1 MTLGAYTL
9 FTSTTPIGKQ
19 FTLVNGELIK
29 KALAHMHSGSY
40 EVKTYTSADDFIAQI
55 QCVQTS
61 QVISASV
68 PVNGTLA
75 GGLTTSTKPREGY
88 LSREK
93 ENFDFAKTGGGVLA
107 LDYDPRGK
115 PFKREELVEFIHKIG
130 VIPADT
136 AMVWWC
142 SGSSHIFNGDA
153 ELRGLNG
160 QRIYMF
166 VHNAADIPRVGKVIA
181 DRCWLNGLGHIHI
194 NKRGDRTPR
203 GLFDKAMAEPA
214 RLDFIG
220 GAICEAPLRQD
231 RGVPENLGGEGLLD
245 TYAAFPELSEIE
257 KLEVA
262 TLKAQEYDKAEPES
276 VAIHELWLTTET
288 PILAAR
294 LISEGATPREA
305 HAKAQV
311 ILRSASERQ
320 SLTSS
325 FKLMLED
332 GQQVTVKTVLDDRLK
347 YHGAKTLDPLAPD
360 HRGGEFCGKLF
371 LNQERPCLFSFADG
385 GVTYSLIRQ
394 VVDIEVIRNN
404 IAITGGAIAK
414 ALNSH
419 GDIFRAGGEIICA
432 QDGKLRPL
440 KDDLELL
447 ISFRASLYTVN
458 QDGVRKS
465 FKLDADMKK
474 GVMSSFERV
483 PELEPPEIKSVAT
496 TGYATP
502 DKRFVLNPGFDV
514 KTGVYC
520 NMKQPMKLPEKVS
533 RADVD
538 AALQVM
544 WKPFAAYKWANDES
558 RSGLLAA
565 IFTAVLRPALSTAPG
580 FFIDA
585 NVQASGK
592 SKCAEALCAIQAG
605 AKVAPYGF
613 MRGNQDQEY
622 SKYLASILSTS
633 KRAMILDNCTGE
645 IDSEILSALI
655 FSSMHTS
662 RRLGTNTVNENTARI
677 FFVATGNNA
686 SLSNDMNRRLICCR
700 INTGSPKP
708 RELSYDFEPEDL
720 ALENR
725 EAIVQAVLTVLK
737 AYWADPVPVTY
748 KGGSD
753 CREWHAMCRA
763 PVLWLMR
770 EGLGTGLGV
779 LVDPDLAFGVNSLTA
794 TNESSGLTQ
803 LIEGLSRAY
812 GYGTKFSAGQV
823 VDSLKSAQDTGH
835 WTEPLALIRDGLSL
849 LQYKRNGD
857 ASIPTAVAT
866 GVMLRDLHETPNENC
881 DEDTGIVKH
890 RQIVLAGQVHKS
902 NRFRVELL
910 GADHLKVVLGGR
922 DGATSE
928 SKLKK
933 NSS

>member
-1 MTLGAYTL
+1 MTLGSYTL
-9 FTSTTPIGKQ
+9 FSSTTPIGKQ
-19 FTLVNGELIK
+19 FTLVNGELVK

-40 EVKTYTSADDFIAQI
+40 EVKTYGSVADFITQI
-55 QCVQTS
+55 QEVRTD

-68 PVNGTLA
+68 PVDGSLT
-75 GGLTTSTKPREGY
+75 GGLTTSAKPREGC
-88 LSREK
+88 LSRVI
-93 ENFDFAKTGGGVLA
+93 ENFNFSKTGGVLA
-107 LDYDPRGK
+107 LDYDPHGK
-115 PFKREELVEFIHKIG
+115 PFSREELVAFIRKIG
-130 VIPADT
+130 TIPADT

-142 SGSSHIFNGDA
+142 SGSSHIFNGDT

-160 QRIYMF
+160 QRVYMF
-166 VHNAADIPRVGKVIA
+166 VKSAADIPRVGKVIA
-181 DRCWLNGLGHIHI
+181 DRCWLHGLGHIHI
-194 NKRGDRTPR
+194 NKRGDRQPR

-220 GAICEAPLRQD
+220 GAICEAPLSQD
-231 RGVPENLGGEGLLD
+231 RGVPINLGGEGLLD
-245 TYAAFPELSEIE
+245 THEAFPELSEIE
-257 KLEVA
+257 KLDVA
-262 TLKAQEYDKAEPES
+262 TLKKQEYDKAEPAA
-276 VAIHELWLTTET
+276 VAQHELWLTIET
-288 PILAAR
+288 PVLAAR

-325 FKLMLED
+325 FKLTLED
-332 GQQVTVKTVLDDRLK
+332 GQQVTVKQVLDDRLK
-347 YHGAKTLDPLAPD
+347 YHEAKTLDPLDPD
-360 HRGGEFCGKLF
+360 HRGREPCGILY

-385 GVTYSLIRQ
+385 GVSYSLIRQ

-414 ALNSH
+414 ALHSH
-419 GDIFRAGGEIICA
+419 GDIFKAGGEIICA

-458 QDGVRKS
+458 QDGIRKS
-465 FKLDADMKK
+465 FKLDADMKR

-483 PELEPPEIKSVAT
+483 LELEPPEIKSVAT

-502 DKRFVLNPGFDV
+502 DKRFVLDPGFDA

-520 NMKQPMKLPEKVS
+520 NMKQPMKLPDVVS
-533 RADVD
+533 RADVER
-538 AALQVM
+538 ALQVM
-544 WKPFAAYKWANDES
+544 WAPFAAYKWANDES

-565 IFTAVLRPALSTAPG
+565 IFTAVLRPAINTAPG

-605 AKVAPYGF
+605 SKVAPYGF
-613 MRGNQDQEY
+613 MRGNQDAEY
-622 SKYLASILSTS
+622 SKYLSSILRTS

-655 FSSMHTS
+655 FSSIHTS
-662 RRLGTNTVNENTARI
+662 RILGTNTVSENTARI

-686 SLSNDMNRRLICCR
+686 SLSTDMNRRLVCCR

-708 RELSYDFEPEDL
+708 RELSYDFEPEDM

-725 EAIVQAVLTVLK
+725 DAIVRAVLTVLR

-763 PVLWLMR
+763 PVLWLIR
-770 EGLGTGLGV
+770 EGLGKSLGA
-779 LVDPDLAFGVNSLTA
+779 LVDPDKAFGVNSLTA
-794 TNESSGLTQ
+794 TTENSGLTQ

-823 VDSLKSAQDTGH
+823 VDSLKAAESTGH
-835 WTEPLALIRDGLSL
+835 WTEPLALIRDGFAL
-849 LQYKRNGD
+849 LQFRKNGD
-857 ASIPTAVAT
+857 ASIPTAVSA
-866 GVMLRDLHETPNENC
+866 GIMLKELHEVPNENC
-881 DEDTGIVKH
+881 DEDTGVVRL
-890 RQIVLAGQVHKS
+890 RQIALAGAVHKS
-902 NRFRVELL
+902 NRFRVDVL

-922 DGATSE
+922 DGVEAE
-928 SKLKK
+928 RKQEKK
-933 NSS
+933 FS